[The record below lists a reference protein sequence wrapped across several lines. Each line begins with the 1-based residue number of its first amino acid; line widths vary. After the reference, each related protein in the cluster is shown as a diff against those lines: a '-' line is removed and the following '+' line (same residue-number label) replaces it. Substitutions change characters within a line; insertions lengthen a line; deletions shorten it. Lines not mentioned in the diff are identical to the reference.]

1 MGRHTHTSHT
11 HQKRCLPHDTVSYR
25 LANVICCWFTE
36 NINKSHENICFP
48 WNITIRSLQY
58 STHCDTIRYNILVG
72 ENLENLVDLSHFAK
86 YSQQNINKLYRMYQI
101 WHKCLPIYYLPNL
114 CFEWNCQ
121 NFMFVLYSIL

>member
-48 WNITIRSLQY
+48 WNITIAY
-58 STHCDTIRYNILVG
+58 NTAHIVTPYDTKFWWEKTWRIWWIVFT
-72 ENLENLVDLSHFAK
+72 SPK

-101 WHKCLPIYYLPNL
+101 WNECLPIYYLSNL
-114 CFEWNCQ
+114 YFEWNCQ
-121 NFMFVLYSIL
+121 NFMFALYGIL